1 MDKDI
6 FYLMR
11 VFCSVVEYG
20 SFSLAANKLDV
31 QAPAV
36 SKAIAKLEKLVGKR
50 LLNRSTR
57 SVEASDV
64 GRYFYKEAISQLSSL
79 DSSLEVV
86 GSWASEVKGLLK
98 ITSTHAVGEDLI
110 SSTLSSFCQQFP
122 SVTLELMFTND
133 IITLPSQNIDVA
145 IRSSN
150 ALEDSCLK
158 SKELFSVQRL
168 VVASPSFLQK
178 HTDLTN
184 IDVLSS
190 LDCLNFKH
198 RKRLDLWPFTYQGQS
213 RRIIANT
220 LIACNSYA
228 ALRRMCIEGL
238 GIARLFEYQIK
249 DELKN
254 GELVELWP
262 DADWGVQ
269 SIHAI
274 YHEKISNSPKL
285 AAFVEHFQK
294 QVLPI

>member
-1 MDKDI
+1 MDKEM

-36 SKAIAKLEKLVGKR
+36 SKAVAKLEKLLGKR

-57 SVEASDV
+57 SVEVNDV
-64 GRYFYKEAISQLSSL
+64 GRYFYKEAMSQLSSL
-79 DSSLEVV
+79 NASLEIV
-86 GSWASEVKGLLK
+86 GSWNSEVKGLLK

-110 SSTLSSFCQQFP
+110 SKTLANFCQQFP
-122 SVTLELMFTND
+122 AVTLELMFTND
-133 IITLPSQNIDVA
+133 LITLPSQNIDVA

-150 ALEDSCLK
+150 ALEDSSLR
-158 SKELFSVQRL
+158 SRELFSVKRV
-168 VVASPSFLQK
+168 VVASPSYLLE
-178 HTDLTN
+178 HTYLTN
-184 IDVLSS
+184 IDALNT
-190 LDCLNFKH
+190 LNCLNFKH
-198 RKRLDLWPFTYQGQS
+198 KKMLDLWPFTLQGQA
-213 RRIIANT
+213 RKIIANT
-220 LIACNSYA
+220 FIACNSYA

-254 GELVELWP
+254 GDLVKLWP
-262 DADWGVQ
+262 DANWGAQ

-274 YHEKISNSPKL
+274 YHEKMSNSPKL
-285 AAFVEHFQK
+285 AAFIEHFRK
-294 QVLPI
+294 NER